1 MNVTIKTEYVR
12 VSLAE
17 QNKDWQLVTMINY
30 ELFKLFSEKR
40 FTKNKEALKF
50 VREDDTIVIHDFSR
64 LARSINDLL
73 KKILYP
79 NNKKVA
85 LVSTKENIDNNT
97 AIGKLIL
104 TIIWTISEFER
115 TNLIKMQII

>member
-104 TIIWTISEFER
+104 TII
-115 TNLIKMQII
+115 